1 MFSIY
6 RSQSALIPLNE
17 TWEHADASLR
27 EAIVQAS
34 RRVDQ
39 QLQSDPHE
47 QGESRVDGTRILFQA
62 PLAVTFEVDE
72 PKKLVRILRAWTF
85 SRTADRQDRYD

>member
-6 RSQSALIPLNE
+6 RSQTALIPLNE
-17 TWEHADASLR
+17 TWEHADATLR

-34 RRVDQ
+34 RQVDQ
-39 QLQSDPHE
+39 QLQSDPYE
-47 QGESRVDGTRILFQA
+47 QGESREEGTRILFQA

-85 SRTADRQDRYD
+85 TRATQRQGDQD

>member
-6 RSQSALIPLNE
+6 RSQTALIPLNE
-17 TWEHADASLR
+17 TWERADDVLR

-47 QGESRVDGTRILFQA
+47 QGESREEGTRILFQA

-85 SRTADRQDRYD
+85 GRSGGRAD

>member
-6 RSQSALIPLNE
+6 RSQTALVPLRE
-17 TWEHADASLR
+17 TWEQADAVLR
-27 EAIVQAS
+27 DAIVQAS
-34 RRVDQ
+34 RQVDQ
-39 QLQSDPHE
+39 QLQTAPNE
-47 QGESRVDGTRILFQA
+47 QGESREEGTRILFQA

-85 SRTADRQDRYD
+85 CRAADRQDRGD

>member
-6 RSQSALIPLNE
+6 RSQTALIPLNE

-34 RRVDQ
+34 RSLDQ
-39 QLQSDPHE
+39 QLQAAPHE
-47 QGESRVDGTRILFQA
+47 QGESREEGTRILFHA
-62 PLAVTFEVDE
+62 PLAVTYEIDE
-72 PKKLVRILRAWTF
+72 AKRLVRILRAWTF
-85 SRTADRQDRYD
+85 CRTGNRQDWFE

>member
-6 RSQSALIPLNE
+6 RSQSALIPLNQ
-17 TWEHADASLR
+17 TWESAYASLR
-27 EAIVQAS
+27 EEIVQAS

-47 QGESRVDGTRILFQA
+47 QGESREEGTRILFQA

-72 PKKLVRILRAWTF
+72 PKRLVRILRAWTF
-85 SRTADRQDRYD
+85 GRSVDRHDQWD

>member
-6 RSQSALIPLNE
+6 RSQSALIPLNQ
-17 TWEHADASLR
+17 TWENADAVLR
-27 EAIVQAS
+27 EQIVQAS

-47 QGESRVDGTRILFQA
+47 QGESREEGTRILFQA

-72 PKKLVRILRAWTF
+72 PKKLVRILRAWAY
-85 SRTADRQDRYD
+85 SRAGHRPD